1 MTESSEPVVD
11 AHPAKQP
18 RSRRTLERLLQ
29 AAEEVLAREGLEGA
43 TVPAI
48 ARRARL
54 SVGIV
59 YRRFPDKDALMRAV
73 YERFFARSMAANRDA
88 LDPTRWAGVPATR
101 IVRSVVGGMV
111 RGYEQHRTI
120 LRALLRYA
128 DAHPDPEFRRHAE
141 ALRGDAFAR
150 VGDLLLAR
158 RAEIR
163 HPDPAAAIRFALTVV
178 ALALQGLVLPERR
191 WSQPELEQIVG
202 TGEQLGA
209 ELDRLVLGYLGL
221 DADPEPVG

>member
-1 MTESSEPVVD
+1 MYVHIARARLALSSAPVTESPHSIAD

-29 AAEEVLAREGLEGA
+29 AAEDVLAREGLEGA

-73 YERFFARSMAANRDA
+73 YERFFARSLAGNRDA
-88 LDPTRWAGVPATR
+88 LDPARWAGVPAPR
-101 IVRSVVGGMV
+101 IVRSLVAGMV
-111 RGYEQHRTI
+111 RGYEEHRTI

-128 DAHPDPEFRRHAE
+128 DAHPDPEFRRRAE
-141 ALRGDAFAR
+141 ELRTDAFTR
-150 VGDLLLAR
+150 VGDLLLTHRAR
-158 RAEIR
+158 MR
-163 HPDPAAAIRFALTVV
+163 HPDPPAAV
-178 ALALQGLVLPERR
+178 
-191 WSQPELEQIVG
+191 
-202 TGEQLGA
+202 
-209 ELDRLVLGYLGL
+209 
-221 DADPEPVG
+221 